1 MKYKETEP
9 RSSRFSFIEE
19 IPLKVMSNGRVRRSS
34 DEWRDLVSR
43 CAASGVGL
51 REFCRKEKV
60 NLTSLQRWQKR
71 LAQSKQPTEFI
82 DVTPAVQDS
91 VSPWAVEL
99 EFSSGTILRL
109 RG

>member
-1 MKYKETEP
+1 
-9 RSSRFSFIEE
+9 
-19 IPLKVMSNGRVRRSS
+19 MSNGRVRRSA

-43 CAASGVGL
+43 FDGSGLSL

-71 LAQSKQPTEFI
+71 LAEPGKLAEFI
-82 DVTPAVQDS
+82 DVTPAHDS
-91 VSPWAVEL
+91 ESPWAVEIEL
-99 EFSSGTILRL
+99 ASGIVLRL